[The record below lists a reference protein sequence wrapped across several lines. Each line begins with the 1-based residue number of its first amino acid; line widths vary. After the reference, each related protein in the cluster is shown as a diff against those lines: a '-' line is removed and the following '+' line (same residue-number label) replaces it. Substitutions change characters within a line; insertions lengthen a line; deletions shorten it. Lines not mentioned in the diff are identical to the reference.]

1 MPLVLDDKGNPV
13 QESPMFS
20 PLMFIPKT
28 PRSAPGTPRARARSR
43 SITRRTSTVE
53 PDQTKGPPEQ
63 DRRPS
68 DLALP
73 GPPDDALN
81 KDTSEMPRLISGS
94 DRTNLPG
101 QDPPSDR
108 ALPGSRGNS
117 RRVSTDSGLGL
128 FRQPSQQSGQLRSI
142 DETVQE
148 VARGVKRPPDVA
160 VDELGPTSTTVAKA
174 LTDPNS
180 ATGSK
185 PFPSELESE
194 ALLLFCKDCG
204 EQYRVFPQEC
214 PRCGGQCPVSNPLQ
228 VTSWLDE
235 VKEKEAFDQMV
246 GAPMTRDEFVPPEYR
261 FEKPDELDYYQ
272 TPADALVSTPT
283 TTEPAMHRLDV
294 LRRHGRGGHLR
305 HGWDGSP
312 SEVQPFVFSDAFL
325 TAAHLSGADQPEV
338 PEITVERIFYTTT
351 SPAPS
356 LSEQLAKVLLRQR
369 DFGHESCHQLL
380 QVVQLRKPSR
390 QCLSADRP
398 GAGSLT
404 LGYFSHG
411 RQLGFTKDTIYHKYL
426 ARYLGR
432 YLRFH
437 GMIGDISSIFISN
450 NVHSM
455 YHTDRHNSRGSLN
468 WQISFGQ
475 YVGGDLWVE
484 REDYDLK
491 YHLMERRKVLGQ
503 YRYGYVLDTRK
514 KLQSFR
520 PDRRHGS
527 DDFHG
532 DRLVVTAY
540 QTRLVD
546 KAPDEDLEELK
557 KLGFRSKR
565 STAGPVIL
573 TATESVNDA
582 RGSDLH
588 YVPVTEAYPVKEQSA
603 VAKDSERLIALESS
617 SEEEGH
623 DGTFE
628 TRRAEL
634 QARKKEIHWRSL
646 TEEEKPA
653 FVEAVQK
660 EWAEWLRWS
669 SCKEVRVKP
678 DEAVPVWRCKEV
690 LYRLSAPVYGQSN
703 APRRWF
709 DHFAKVLRNLG
720 WHQHSLD
727 PCLFLWKED
736 TLFTAVLGLHVDDL
750 VAAALPGAE
759 DTLNQVEASFTWG
772 TPWVCEDFA
781 FIGRRVRQHPD
792 GSVTVDQASYV
803 SEVPTTKVKLPE
815 DTLLSLHPE
824 LVTEFR
830 SGIGSLQWL
839 SSTTRG
845 DVAADVSLIQR
856 PPKELTVADLKEV
869 NSVLRYVKATSEAMF
884 RVVHVNLDTL
894 VFVAYGDSGFANA
907 PNNKSQGGLVVVA
920 TDRQALQEPC
930 DASLLEWK
938 SYRHQRVLR
947 STLAAEASALD
958 RSYDHARFMAMVFS
972 EMVYGDY
979 IATLNERAKFEVV
992 PVTDARSLWDAVHR
1006 LSTSFTEK
1014 RVEIDVAALRQSCQ
1028 GLRWVPTE
1036 QMHADSMTKRS
1047 RSLRDSFRQ
1056 WMAQPRVTLVDSKSL
1071 KDVAEGTAANEA
1083 WRKR

>member
-1 MPLVLDDKGNPV
+1 MKLWN
-13 QESPMFS
+13 
-20 PLMFIPKT
+20 
-28 PRSAPGTPRARARSR
+28 
-43 SITRRTSTVE
+43 
-53 PDQTKGPPEQ
+53 
-63 DRRPS
+63 
-68 DLALP
+68 
-73 GPPDDALN
+73 
-81 KDTSEMPRLISGS
+81 
-94 DRTNLPG
+94 
-101 QDPPSDR
+101 
-108 ALPGSRGNS
+108 
-117 RRVSTDSGLGL
+117 
-128 FRQPSQQSGQLRSI
+128 
-142 DETVQE
+142 
-148 VARGVKRPPDVA
+148 
-160 VDELGPTSTTVAKA
+160 
-174 LTDPNS
+174 
-180 ATGSK
+180 
-185 PFPSELESE
+185 
-194 ALLLFCKDCG
+194 
-204 EQYRVFPQEC
+204 
-214 PRCGGQCPVSNPLQ
+214 
-228 VTSWLDE
+228 
-235 VKEKEAFDQMV
+235 
-246 GAPMTRDEFVPPEYR
+246 
-261 FEKPDELDYYQ
+261 
-272 TPADALVSTPT
+272 ADAKS
-283 TTEPAMHRLDV
+283 
-294 LRRHGRGGHLR
+294 
-305 HGWDGSP
+305 
-312 SEVQPFVFSDAFL
+312 AFL
-325 TAAHLSGADQPEV
+325 QGEP
-338 PEITVERIFYTTT
+338 
-351 SPAPS
+351 
-356 LSEQLAKVLLRQR
+356 
-369 DFGHESCHQLL
+369 
-380 QVVQLRKPSR
+380 
-390 QCLSADRP
+390 
-398 GAGSLT
+398 
-404 LGYFSHG
+404 
-411 RQLGFTKDTIYHKYL
+411 
-426 ARYLGR
+426 
-432 YLRFH
+432 
-437 GMIGDISSIFISN
+437 
-450 NVHSM
+450 
-455 YHTDRHNSRGSLN
+455 
-468 WQISFGQ
+468 
-475 YVGGDLWVE
+475 
-484 REDYDLK
+484 
-491 YHLMERRKVLGQ
+491 
-503 YRYGYVLDTRK
+503 
-514 KLQSFR
+514 
-520 PDRRHGS
+520 
-527 DDFHG
+527 
-532 DRLVVTAY
+532 
-540 QTRLVD
+540 
-546 KAPDEDLEELK
+546 
-557 KLGFRSKR
+557 
-565 STAGPVIL
+565 
-573 TATESVNDA
+573 
-582 RGSDLH
+582 
-588 YVPVTEAYPVKEQSA
+588 
-603 VAKDSERLIALESS
+603 DSERPEQIFMKPPQDPVAL
-617 SEEEGH
+617 
-623 DGTFE
+623 
-628 TRRAEL
+628 
-634 QARKKEIHWRSL
+634 
-646 TEEEKPA
+646 
-653 FVEAVQK
+653 
-660 EWAEWLRWS
+660 
-669 SCKEVRVKP
+669 
-678 DEAVPVWRCKEV
+678 EAVPVWRCKEV